1 MVRSE
6 TINIW
11 TFKEGPTPFHCLLL
25 TICLCFVGLELQ
37 ITVLEVYLF
46 SFFASQNNDI
56 GLLLPSIHLLVV
68 LVNPLTH
75 LLENIDLSVARTL
88 FRKKWRTWPNPC
100 RKSVGASNAWGEG
113 RTFVF
118 VRCAFQ
124 TCNNFSEAVDCSLSG
139 DWKPFLHGELA
150 LIRSALCC
158 SFNQFLPFLMIRYP
172 SLAIVGYSD
181 NSSPRGLWR
190 SFSSF
195 TIYTIF
201 SVSNATTPATS
212 NNIPTKSR
220 KGSNFET
227 SWGGNTFYD
236 EITASEI
243 NSIIAVLRGL

>member
-1 MVRSE
+1 MVPSE

-11 TFKEGPTPFHCLLL
+11 TFKEGPTPFHFFPL

-37 ITVLEVYLF
+37 ITVLEVSLF

-56 GLLLPSIHLLVV
+56 GLLLPSI
-68 LVNPLTH
+68 H

-124 TCNNFSEAVDCSLSG
+124 TCSNFSEAVECSLSG

-158 SFNQFLPFLMIRYP
+158 SFNQFLSFLMIRYP
-172 SLAIVGYSD
+172 SLAIVGYSG
-181 NSSPRGLWR
+181 NSSPCGLWR

-201 SVSNATTPATS
+201 SVSTATTPATS

-227 SWGGNTFYD
+227 SWEGNTFQD